1 LKFSTTEYLWKI
13 LVRAVSRNE
22 ESVVFVFE
30 CEPKVDE
37 KYSPTDARD
46 YTADNRIQKTE
57 NRRQISDF

>member
-1 LKFSTTEYLWKI
+1 M
-13 LVRAVSRNE
+13 SRRE
-22 ESVVFVFE
+22 ESVAFVFE
-30 CEPKVDE
+30 CGPKAGE